1 MDEYDAII
9 IGSGIG
15 GAAIGALLASEN
27 LKTLIIEKNAEVGG
41 RCSTYEK
48 EGFKIDFGVHSFAR
62 SDKGPL
68 GKVLEKIGM
77 KDAVNWSIVR
87 EGEGRWYYKGNFYE
101 LPGDFTK
108 LIPKSDLME
117 LLKLMKETTKL
128 KDTSIL
134 DELDVQSWLNKFTT
148 NSLVHKYFSMICGL
162 YFVIPYYQASTG
174 EFIRCLTTLYKYQKI
189 GYPEGGCIS
198 IPLAFL
204 DGMKKNGGK
213 MMIKRKVTKIL
224 VEDEEV
230 KGVELENGDQI
241 TSKIVISNG
250 GIKNTVFD
258 LVGSKHFENDFLK
271 KINELEYSLSALTLK
286 IALKKR
292 INPYKIVISI
302 GSESNE
308 DYLNTIMSG
317 KVPEEIDY
325 FIPIPSNYHQ
335 SMAPEGKQL
344 LTAGTFVP
352 RNNFE
357 QNKDKWI
364 ENSMNSLEKVFPGL
378 SQNILWYD
386 VTTPE
391 DIYSLYGKE
400 ASVIGVS
407 QITNQVGN
415 NRPSVSLPIKG
426 LYMVGGDA
434 GGWGIGTELA
444 AKSALECF
452 DVVLQELSI
461 QQ

>member
-1 MDEYDAII
+1 MTDYDAII

-15 GAAIGALLASEN
+15 GTAIGALLASEN
-27 LKTLIIEKNAEVGG
+27 LKTLIVEKNGNVGG

-48 EGFKIDFGVHSFAR
+48 EGFKIDIGVHSFAR

-77 KDAVNWSIVR
+77 KDAINWSTLKG
-87 EGEGRWYYKGNFYE
+87 GEGRYYYKGDFYG
-101 LPGDFTK
+101 LPREFTK
-108 LIPKSDLME
+108 LIPKSDLMG
-117 LLKLMKETTKL
+117 LLKLVEEATKL
-128 KDTSIL
+128 KDTSKL
-134 DELDVQSWLNKFTT
+134 DGVEVQSWLNEYTT
-148 NSLVHKYFSMICGL
+148 NSLVHKYISIMCGL

-174 EFIRCLTTLYKYQKI
+174 EFIRCLTTLNKYQKI

-213 MMIKRKVTKIL
+213 LMIKHKVTKIL

-230 KGVELENGDQI
+230 KGVELDNGDQI
-241 TSKIVISNG
+241 TSKLVISNG

-292 INPYKIVISI
+292 INPYKMVVLI
-302 GSESNE
+302 GLEDTE
-308 DYLNTIMSG
+308 DYYNAIMNG
-317 KVPEEIDY
+317 KVPEDIDY
-325 FIPIPSNYHQ
+325 FIPIPSNYHR

-352 RNNFE
+352 RINFE

-364 ENSMNSLEKVFPGL
+364 ENSMNSLENVFPGL
-378 SQNILWYD
+378 SENMLWYD
-386 VTTPE
+386 ITTPE
-391 DIYSLYGKE
+391 DIYNSYGKE

-407 QITNQVGN
+407 QIVNQVGI

-444 AKSALECF
+444 AQSAFECF
-452 DVVLQELSI
+452 NAIIHNLSI
-461 QQ
+461 QK

>member
-1 MDEYDAII
+1 MTDYDAII

-15 GAAIGALLASEN
+15 GTAVGALLASEN
-27 LKTLIIEKNAEVGG
+27 FKTLIIEKNGKIGG

-48 EGFKIDFGVHSFAR
+48 EGFKIDIGVHSFAR
-62 SDKGPL
+62 SNKGPL
-68 GKVLEKIGM
+68 GKILEKIGM
-77 KDAVNWSIVR
+77 KDAINWSIVK
-87 EGEGRWYYKGNFYE
+87 EGEGRWYYKGDFYG
-101 LPGDFTK
+101 LPSDFTK
-108 LIPKSDLME
+108 LIPKSDLIG
-117 LLKLMKETTKL
+117 LLKLVNEATKL
-128 KDTSIL
+128 KDTSKL
-134 DELDVQSWLNKFTT
+134 DGLDLQSWLNKFTT
-148 NSLVHKYFSMICGL
+148 NSLVHKYISLICGL
-162 YFVIPYYQASTG
+162 YFVIPYHQASTG
-174 EFIRCLTTLYKYQKI
+174 EFIRCLTTLNKYQKI

-213 MMIKRKVTKIL
+213 LMIKHKVTKIL

-230 KGVELENGDQI
+230 KGVELDNGDQI
-241 TSKIVISNG
+241 TSKLVISNG

-292 INPYKIVISI
+292 INPYKMVVLI
-302 GSESNE
+302 GLEDTE
-308 DYLNTIMSG
+308 DYYNAIMNG
-317 KVPEEIDY
+317 KVPEDIDY
-325 FIPIPSNYHQ
+325 FIPIPSNYHR

-352 RNNFE
+352 RINFE

-364 ENSMNSLEKVFPGL
+364 ENSMNSLENVFPGL
-378 SQNILWYD
+378 SENMLWYD
-386 VTTPE
+386 ITTPE
-391 DIYSLYGKE
+391 DIYNSYGKE

-407 QITNQVGN
+407 QIVNQVGI

-444 AKSALECF
+444 AQSAFECF
-452 DVVLQELSI
+452 NAIIHNLSI
-461 QQ
+461 QK

>member
-1 MDEYDAII
+1 MVEYDAII

-15 GAAIGALLASEN
+15 GTAVGALLASEN
-27 LKTLIIEKNAEVGG
+27 LKTIIIEKNERVGG
-41 RCSTYEK
+41 RCTTYEK
-48 EGFKIDFGVHSFAR
+48 EGFKIDIGVHSFAR

-87 EGEGRWYYKGNFYE
+87 EGEGRWYYKGNFCA

-117 LLKLMKETTKL
+117 LLKLMKETSKL

-134 DELDVQSWLNKFTT
+134 DEVDVQSWLNKFTT

-174 EFIRCLTTLYKYQKI
+174 EFIRCLTTLNKYQKI

-302 GSESNE
+302 GSENNE
-308 DYLNTIMSG
+308 NYLNTIMNG

-378 SQNILWYD
+378 SQNILWVD

-391 DIYSLYGKE
+391 DIYSSYGKE
-400 ASVIGVS
+400 ASVIGIS

-452 DVVLQELSI
+452 DVVLQELPL
-461 QQ
+461 QH